1 MNKEEI
7 EFFET
12 RIPILRRHY
21 TLVSE
26 INGQINEEETKG
38 VKWIPISDLSIHCSE
53 PYMVNTIYEKLNSK
67 IINSL

>member
-12 RIPILRRHY
+12 RIPILRIHY

-26 INGQINEEETKG
+26 INGQINEEETK
-38 VKWIPISDLSIHCSE
+38 K
-53 PYMVNTIYEKLNSK
+53 MFIY
-67 IINSL
+67 I